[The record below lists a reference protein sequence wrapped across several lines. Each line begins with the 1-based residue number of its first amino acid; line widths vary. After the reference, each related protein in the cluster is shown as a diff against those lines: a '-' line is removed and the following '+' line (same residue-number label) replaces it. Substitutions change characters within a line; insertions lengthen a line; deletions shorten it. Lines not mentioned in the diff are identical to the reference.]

1 MTAAKCQIEFWA
13 PDPLPAVPPRTTL
26 YSPEPIGVGTGQVE
40 SLTSYMCRLAQSHC
54 LSAGSMFLRTGG
66 SSARMLIQHLAESKA
81 SRPSCRTLGN
91 AHSLNGLWTAAEEW
105 VEVLGL
111 LTGRLRLD
119 LLTLLPL
126 TGVVAGNHL
135 LRKIQAWC
143 PSCFAQDLRQHIPVH
158 NRLIWSF
165 RILSRCRVHEA
176 PLSENCP
183 FCGKAQSYISS
194 FSLPGYCAFCSKW
207 LGYKEET
214 GDPRQIRCSGS
225 DSHEEF
231 ISGMLENYSSISQ
244 STDLKP
250 SFAEILQ
257 SNLQECIE
265 RVSENTPAWLAKA
278 ADADEK
284 ALASWRFEVG
294 QAFSIRG
301 LFRLASVLGFPADLL
316 LGRMITDSEIIEAKS
331 RIDLEKL
338 KPARHR
344 ERMDLMNHLIEA
356 SHSQECPSLQ
366 QVAEKT
372 GHKHTGCLR
381 KLDAS
386 LCRLI
391 CKRNAE
397 RWRAM
402 NLPRRNQRKRTD
414 DEIRAALERALA
426 SAYPVTILSI
436 AQELGY
442 QQSTRLHQKFRDLC
456 QAILRKRRDHELMV
470 QSQCKKILEDA
481 IGSDPPPSL
490 DDIRMAVGE
499 RAYKQLL
506 STEQELI
513 RRLRA
518 VQEQLKKR
526 ALREA
531 LERTLAEV
539 PPSSLSNVCKRL
551 GVNYKLPMLWFP
563 DLSRAIVNRAKVHR
577 SDEKARRLAEMEE
590 EVLLATKKLRDAG
603 IAPLQKSILPM
614 ISSAKSLGFCEIS
627 RAILRARK
635 LLDWPADDDNRKPR
649 AHQC

>member
-1 MTAAKCQIEFWA
+1 MKTSDARVQFWT
-13 PDPLPAVPPRTTL
+13 PEPVPAIPVRNRL
-26 YSPEPIGVGTGQVE
+26 YSPEPIGIGTAQVE
-40 SLTSYMCRLAQSHC
+40 SLTSFMCRLAKSHC
-54 LSAGSMFLRTGG
+54 LSAGSMFLRMGG
-66 SSARMLIQHLAESKA
+66 SSARSLITHLTDFKTSH
-81 SRPSCRTLGN
+81 SRCRSLGN
-91 AHSLNGLWTAAEEW
+91 DHSLNGFGTAAEEW

-111 LTGRLRLD
+111 LTGRLSLS

-126 TGVVAGNHL
+126 RGVVAGNHL
-135 LRKIQAWC
+135 FRARQAWC
-143 PSCFAQDLRQHIPVH
+143 PCCFAHDRRQQIVEH

-165 RILSRCRVHEA
+165 QILSRCLVHEV
-176 PLSENCP
+176 PLSEKCP
-183 FCGKAQSYISS
+183 YCGKTQSYLTS
-194 FSLPGYCAFCSKW
+194 FSLPGYCAFCAEW
-207 LGYKEET
+207 LGNNEDT
-214 GDPRQIRCSGS
+214 GDQHKIECPG
-225 DSHEEF
+225 DDFNGEF
-231 ISGMLENYSSISQ
+231 ISGLLENYSCISQ

-257 SNLQECIE
+257 TNLQKCIE
-265 RVSENTPAWLAKA
+265 RVSENTPAWLARA

-301 LFRLASVLGFPADLL
+301 LLRLASVLGFPADLL

-338 KPARHR
+338 KSARHR
-344 ERMDLMNHLIEA
+344 ERMDVMNHLIEA
-356 SHSQECPSLQ
+356 SRSQECPSLQ

-372 GHKHTGCLR
+372 GHKHTAYLR

-397 RWRAM
+397 RRRAM

-426 SAYPVTILSI
+426 SAYPVTIFSI

-442 QQSTRLHQKFRDLC
+442 QQCTRLHQKFRDLC

-470 QSQCKKILEDA
+470 QSQTKKILEDA

-518 VQEQLKKR
+518 VQEELKKR

-531 LERTLAEV
+531 LERALLEV
-539 PPSSLSNVCKRL
+539 PPSSFSNVCKKL
-551 GVNYKLPMLWFP
+551 GVDYKLPMLWFP
-563 DLSRAIVNRAKVHR
+563 DLSRAIVNRTKVHR
-577 SDEKARRLAEMEE
+577 SEEKARRLAEMEE

-603 IAPLQKSILPM
+603 IAPLQRTILTM
-614 ISSAKSLGFCEIS
+614 ISSTKSFGFCDVS
-627 RAILRARK
+627 RAVLRARK
-635 LLDWPADDDNRKPR
+635 LLEWPEDGDNLKPR
-649 AHQC
+649 AHHC